1 MCQSGKQNTHSK
13 HGSNL
18 DLVSSVS
25 IDFDDSIWN
34 VNVVQ
39 CTSGHVT
46 RDFLSCD
53 THGQCGSKESMTSC
67 HLGNV
72 EIAMFVCERSHEALH
87 YTLVCDHIQH
97 CDDNTDENFCQFA
110 PCPVS
115 WFRCRNS
122 QCISF
127 DKQCDDKSDC
137 FDGSDELCK
146 PLRLFLEL
154 TTLPPAVLDV
164 DGTGKPFLRQMND
177 SEQCPVT
184 HFQCSQGYCLP
195 IYLRCNGVEECPNR
209 EDEAL
214 CESYTCSGFYRC
226 RRSKVCVHADHV
238 CDGVFQC
245 PEYDDELLCDKQ
257 ACPDVCQCQGLAFV
271 CTGNFSASSYPSLR
285 YLDASGFDIRP
296 SDLTHNLFLMHL
308 RLSDCRID
316 TQPTLELPNL
326 RHLDLSWNELRH
338 IDMQPFHS
346 LKNLRVLVLSGNPLS
361 AVVNTVLPEARR
373 MVLQTINLSGTNLDV
388 YNSSALA
395 VFTSIRTLNISRNV
409 KLTAITHEGFQS
421 TPLLENLDVRGSP
434 LKDFPSD
441 LLRSLVSLKVVYADN
456 YKLCCEAMLPEDF
469 NLNNCHA
476 EQDLLASCKDLLRSN
491 VYRVFLWLFASL
503 SVVGNVGSF
512 VVRLCLG
519 SKGAGLG
526 SFSIFVTYLSIADF
540 FMEVY
545 LTIVGVAD

>member
-1 MCQSGKQNTHSK
+1 MK
-13 HGSNL
+13 
-18 DLVSSVS
+18 
-25 IDFDDSIWN
+25 
-34 VNVVQ
+34 
-39 CTSGHVT
+39 
-46 RDFLSCD
+46 
-53 THGQCGSKESMTSC
+53 
-67 HLGNV
+67 
-72 EIAMFVCERSHEALH
+72 
-87 YTLVCDHIQH
+87 
-97 CDDNTDENFCQFA
+97 
-110 PCPVS
+110 
-115 WFRCRNS
+115 
-122 QCISF
+122 
-127 DKQCDDKSDC
+127 
-137 FDGSDELCK
+137 
-146 PLRLFLEL
+146 
-154 TTLPPAVLDV
+154 
-164 DGTGKPFLRQMND
+164 D

-195 IYLRCNGVEECPNR
+195 IYLRCNGVEDCPNR
-209 EDEAL
+209 EDEAS
-214 CESYTCSGFYRC
+214 CESYTCSGFDRC

-285 YLDASGFDIRP
+285 YLAASGFDMRP
-296 SDLTHNLFLMHL
+296 SDLTHNLILMHL

-346 LKNLRVLVLSGNPLS
+346 LKNLRVLLLSGNPLS
-361 AVVNTVLPEARR
+361 AVVNTVLSEARR
-373 MVLQTINLSGTNLDV
+373 MVLQTINLSGTSLDV

-395 VFTSIRTLNISRNV
+395 VFTSLRTLNISRNV

-441 LLRSLVSLKVVYADN
+441 LLRSLDSLKMVYADN

-503 SVVGNVGSF
+503 S
-512 VVRLCLG
+512 LWATWAAL
-519 SKGAGLG
+519 
-526 SFSIFVTYLSIADF
+526 
-540 FMEVY
+540 
-545 LTIVGVAD
+545 